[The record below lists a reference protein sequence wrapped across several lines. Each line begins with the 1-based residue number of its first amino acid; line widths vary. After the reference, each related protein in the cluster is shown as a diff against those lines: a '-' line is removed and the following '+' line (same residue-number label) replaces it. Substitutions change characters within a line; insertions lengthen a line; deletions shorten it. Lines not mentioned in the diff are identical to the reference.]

1 MARKSTKKNDSELKL
16 EQVLWN
22 CRVAL
27 RGVGSMEKNRDAVI
41 SLVFL
46 KFAGDKFNKI
56 VARSSSNSTVTS
68 RRSLRSLL
76 STTRSTYSICPNL
89 HGGPTLS
96 ITQATT
102 RLPPSSTMP

>member
-46 KFAGDKFNKI
+46 KFAGDKFNNRRKELVEQYGDI
-56 VARSSSNSTVTS
+56 